1 MNLFIPNTTNSL
13 LTHSAN
19 SASVPSTATCAA
31 EMEKAQKSINL
42 WLSQGAEAER
52 MGDTFW
58 AELSAEKVTKYQSI
72 LASLQK
78 TA

>member
-1 MNLFIPNTTNSL
+1 
-13 LTHSAN
+13 
-19 SASVPSTATCAA
+19 
-31 EMEKAQKSINL
+31 MEKAQKSINL

-72 LASLQK
+72 LASLRK

>member
-1 MNLFIPNTTNSL
+1 MDTL
-13 LTHSAN
+13 LIQSAN
-19 SASVPSTATCAA
+19 SASAPTTATCAA
-31 EMEKAQKSINL
+31 EMEKAKESINL
-42 WLSQGAEAER
+42 WLSQGVEAKT

>member
-1 MNLFIPNTTNSL
+1 MDTLQTQ
-13 LTHSAN
+13 SAN
-19 SASVPSTATCAA
+19 SASDPSTATCAA
-31 EMEKAQKSINL
+31 DMEKAQKSINL
-42 WLSQGAEAER
+42 WLSQGAEAET